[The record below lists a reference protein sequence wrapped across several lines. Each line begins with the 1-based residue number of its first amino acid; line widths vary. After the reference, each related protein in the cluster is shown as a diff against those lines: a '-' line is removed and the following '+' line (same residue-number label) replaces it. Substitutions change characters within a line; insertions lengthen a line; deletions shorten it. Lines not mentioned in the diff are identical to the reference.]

1 MNYEVYRCLDK
12 KEIVTKNHYRWNN
25 DKFVLLPHNDPYIGK
40 KVEYEYIFE
49 KISLENLR
57 PLNDNEIVNKEHFE
71 VFRDD
76 YGNLRMAKCDSYFFG
91 KKAGDARKE
100 CSHVPEYNIYA
111 QKKTQFNFETLN
123 ILKDIKL

>member
-1 MNYEVYRCLDK
+1 MNEEAYRELDYE
-12 KEIVTKNHYRWNN
+12 EIITKNHYYQDWQNN
-25 DKFVLLPHNDPYIGK
+25 KFVLIPSNHLFIGK
-40 KVEYEYIFE
+40 EVSFKWIFE
-49 KISLENLR
+49 KVYLEDLR

-71 VFRDD
+71 VWRDD

-111 QKKTQFNFETLN
+111 
-123 ILKDIKL
+123 